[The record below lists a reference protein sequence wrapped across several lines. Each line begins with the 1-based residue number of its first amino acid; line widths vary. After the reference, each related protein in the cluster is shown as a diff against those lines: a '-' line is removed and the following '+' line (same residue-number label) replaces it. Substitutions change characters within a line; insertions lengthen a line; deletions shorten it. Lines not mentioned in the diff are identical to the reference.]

1 MVRRL
6 TSNNRAL
13 VERAYPAS
21 PSAALPSQSQLLQEI
36 LAELRQANR
45 RLASLRPAVI
55 EAPRPPVSQVPM
67 DVPVFVRKVVVD
79 TSGTPVQGPDQEIP
93 PGWTTTVLQRRHTG
107 TVNGRLALSLGNV
120 KDDNLRLILR
130 DGDSRS
136 FNIRNLNWLWFDS
149 DTNATNFEI
158 LVEVAV

>member
-1 MVRRL
+1 MRLVSDGRVRRA
-6 TSNNRAL
+6 TV
-13 VERAYPAS
+13 VEPPS
-21 PSAALPSQSQLLQEI
+21 PLGRSSSVLLEQI
-36 LAELRQANR
+36 LAELRQANKA
-45 RLASLRPAVI
+45 LASLRTAVI
-55 EAPRPPVSQVPM
+55 EAPRPRTSGVPM
-67 DVPVFVRKVVVD
+67 DVPVFIRKVTVD

-107 TVNGRLALSLGNV
+107 TVNGRLAFSLGNV
-120 KDDNLRLILR
+120 KVDDLRLILR

-149 DTNATNFEI
+149 DTNGTNFEI